1 MNQTDSFSE
10 EMKKYFECED
20 GAYTAFTDVE
30 LGKGTYNVK
39 SVIRQLLVK
48 KIGKENIPIVNVTPN
63 QDICFEICPKAK
75 IYGTSVM
82 KIPCK
87 FSKKDK
93 DEMTIYFN
101 QEIIKSFNAAAGD
114 IWYIYFKDGSSA
126 PVLGVLSKDK
136 WDNLFGEVD
145 EGKDESDVIQSD
157 DLNYLT
163 DVSDMKLIEETA
175 PDKATVIR
183 IGKATSVVRS
193 LSAEE
198 AAKREK
204 NRKKKGNRGEDIAV
218 EIEKRRLADI
228 GRMDLVEKVVNV
240 ARVKDGLGYDLIS
253 TDIDENGNEI
263 EIYIEVKAT
272 SEKKDTPFYVT
283 PNEVEVSR
291 RLSDYYY
298 IYRIYEM
305 NTHSS
310 QAKYY
315 RIKGAIDTNYELVPT
330 EYLAY
335 KK

>member
-10 EMKKYFECED
+10 EMKTYFECED

-48 KIGKENIPIVNVTPN
+48 KIGKESIPIVNVTQN
-63 QDICFEICPKAK
+63 QVICFEICPKAK

-82 KIPCK
+82 NIPCK

-93 DEMTIYFN
+93 EEMTIYFN

-114 IWYIYFKDGSSA
+114 FWYIYFKNGSNT

-136 WDNLFGEVD
+136 WENLFGEVD
-145 EGKDESDVIQSD
+145 DIRDESDVIQSD
-157 DLNYLT
+157 NLNYLT

-175 PDKATVIR
+175 PEKATVIR
-183 IGKATSVVRS
+183 FGKATSVVRS

-198 AAKREK
+198 AARREK

-218 EIEKRRLADI
+218 EIERRRLADI
-228 GRMDLVEKVVNV
+228 GRMDLVEKVANV
-240 ARVKDGLGYDLIS
+240 AKVKDGLGYDLIS

-272 SEKKDTPFYVT
+272 SEKRQQPYC
-283 PNEVEVSR
+283 
-291 RLSDYYY
+291 
-298 IYRIYEM
+298 
-305 NTHSS
+305 
-310 QAKYY
+310 
-315 RIKGAIDTNYELVPT
+315 GG
-330 EYLAY
+330 
-335 KK
+335 